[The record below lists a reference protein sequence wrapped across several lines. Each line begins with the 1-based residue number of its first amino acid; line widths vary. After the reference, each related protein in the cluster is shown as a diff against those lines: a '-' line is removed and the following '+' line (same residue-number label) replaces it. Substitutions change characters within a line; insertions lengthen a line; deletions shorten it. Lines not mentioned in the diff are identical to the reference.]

1 MAEST
6 GGRSGRLAFEDEFDE
21 AFARLTAPVVNVT
34 AQDSTGRS
42 GEPAPGTQAPA
53 LSTPGMQ
60 ATDEPPPEA
69 PESAVTEAPTQTRPR
84 PDHDAPAHDERPSQ
98 IAEGAKGMKRA
109 LGAFGPSASGAS
121 PRPMTA
127 GLRFLFSAPQASFD
141 APTPD
146 EPSTGSEHSPYYRS
160 FVRNVT
166 LRRQA
171 ISSGYERLDGLLGG
185 GFHLGLSL
193 LSGHRPGM
201 RRAFLDS
208 LIWGAVVEQKCPI
221 WYYALDTGTQAV
233 WERMIVTLGSLLG
246 EPVLPEE
253 LHASR
258 GDDDIADRVGRVDA
272 VLVQNVLPYVR
283 LRDPVDV
290 DCANPRR
297 FMARLD
303 ARLLHE
309 DGPCLLIIDSLF
321 RRFPPFG
328 EEHAQRVRFAGE
340 LDRLLRKRS
349 SAAVATV
356 SAAPDQ
362 ELLDVVRGH
371 LRLAEFEGPKDG
383 SKDATSETVV
393 VTAHD
398 EGRVTSEV
406 FAVDVVTGLFG

>member
-1 MAEST
+1 MTEPT
-6 GGRSGRLAFEDEFDE
+6 GGRSGRLDDDEFEE
-21 AFARLTAPVVNVT
+21 AFARLTAPVVTVT
-34 AQDSTGRS
+34 VQDSTGRS
-42 GEPAPGTQAPA
+42 GESAPGTQAPTP
-53 LSTPGMQ
+53 STPGMR
-60 ATDEPPPEA
+60 ATDEPPPKA
-69 PESAVTEAPTQTRPR
+69 PESVVTEAPTQTPPR
-84 PDHDAPAHDERPSQ
+84 PDHDVPAHDERPSQ
-98 IAEGAKGMKRA
+98 IAEGAKGMQKA
-109 LGAFGPSASGAS
+109 LGAFRPSTSRAS
-121 PRPMTA
+121 PRPTAA
-127 GLRFLFSAPQASFD
+127 GLRFPFSAPQASSD
-141 APTPD
+141 PPPPN
-146 EPSTGSEHSPYYRS
+146 EPSTDCEHSPYYRS

-193 LSGHRPGM
+193 LSGHRRGM

-208 LIWGAVVEQKCPI
+208 LVWGAVVEQKCPI

-233 WERMIVTLGSLLG
+233 WERMIVTLGSLFG

-258 GDDDIADRVGRVDA
+258 GDDDIADRVGRIDA
-272 VLVQNVLPYVR
+272 ALVRNVLPHVR
-283 LRDPVDV
+283 LRDPVGV
-290 DCANPRR
+290 DCANSRR

-309 DGPCLLIIDSLF
+309 DRPCLLIIDSLF
-321 RRFPPFG
+321 RLFPPLG
-328 EEHAQRVRFAGE
+328 EEHAQRIRFAGE
-340 LDRLLRKRS
+340 LDRLLRSRS

-356 SAAPDQ
+356 SVAPDQ
-362 ELLDVVRGH
+362 QLLDVVRGH
-371 LRLAEFEGPKDG
+371 LRLAEFEGSKDG

-398 EGRVTSEV
+398 EGRVTSAL

>member
-1 MAEST
+1 MAEPT
-6 GGRSGRLAFEDEFDE
+6 GDRSGRLAFEDEFDE

-34 AQDSTGRS
+34 VQDSTGRS
-42 GEPAPGTQAPA
+42 GEPAPGTQAQAP
-53 LSTPGMQ
+53 STPGMQ
-60 ATDEPPPEA
+60 ETDEPPPEA

-98 IAEGAKGMKRA
+98 VAEGAKGMKRA
-109 LGAFGPSASGAS
+109 LGALGPSASGAS
-121 PRPMTA
+121 PGPMTA
-127 GLRFLFSAPQASFD
+127 GLRFLFSAPQASLD

-146 EPSTGSEHSPYYRS
+146 EPSTESEHSPYYRS

-166 LRRQA
+166 LRKQA
-171 ISSGYERLDGLLGG
+171 ISSGCERLDGLLGG
-185 GFHLGLSL
+185 GFHLGLTL
-193 LSGHRPGM
+193 LSGHRRGM

-233 WERMIVTLGSLLG
+233 WERMIVTLGSLLLG

-253 LHASR
+253 LHASS
-258 GDDDIADRVGRVDA
+258 GDDDIADRVGRIDA
-272 VLVQNVLPYVR
+272 ALVRNVLPSVR
-283 LRDPVDV
+283 LLDPVDI
-290 DCANPRR
+290 DCANPHR

-309 DGPCLLIIDSLF
+309 DSPCLLIIDSLF
-321 RRFPPFG
+321 RLVPPFG

-356 SAAPDQ
+356 SAPPDQ
-362 ELLDVVRGH
+362 QLLDVVRGH
-371 LRLAEFEGPKDG
+371 LRLAEFEG

-398 EGRVTSEV
+398 EGRFTSEV